1 MSSEQNKQTA
11 LRFYEEIMNR
21 RNTALVDQLMDDDYT
36 NPEHPPMLPKGKE
49 GGKMMFEMWNQAFP
63 DYTMT
68 VQDII
73 GEGDTVAVRW
83 SFTGT
88 NAGPFMGMPAT
99 HKRVTVGGINM
110 LKFKNGKIAENL
122 PEFDK
127 FGMMQQLG
135 VIPSA

>member
-1 MSSEQNKQTA
+1 MATEKNKAVARQ
-11 LRFYEEIMNR
+11 FYEEIMNR
-21 RNTALVDQLMDDDYT
+21 RNNALVDSLLDDNYT
-36 NPEHPPMLPKGKE
+36 NPEHPPQVPQNKE
-49 GGKMMFEMWNQAFP
+49 GAKIMFGMWDSAFP

-68 VQDII
+68 VQDI

-88 NAGPFMGMPAT
+88 NTGSFMGMPAT
-99 HKRVTVGGINM
+99 GKRVTVGGINL
-110 LKFKNGKIAENL
+110 LKFKNGKIADNL

-135 VIPSA
+135 VIPS